1 MKKSWLA
8 IGIIP
13 LGILAGCDEG
23 KATAEVPAD
32 RGPVE
37 LTIYNQD
44 FATVREERKVE
55 LKDGRTRLQIQHV
68 SKELDPTSV
77 IFNWKNPNEALVVA
91 NTYDLGVSGGGDV
104 LSRYV
109 GEDVEM
115 TWRGSDGRTGE
126 RIKGRLEA
134 AGEDGTVIRTK
145 EKLIINPTGT
155 IEVPAR
161 TDVVTIPQLSVDVE
175 AKGAK
180 NTDLSMTYI
189 TEGLSWGADYVG
201 TLAADSEKMNLE
213 CWATVTNR
221 TGTSFPN
228 AKISLVA
235 GSPNRAARSQFQAAS
250 GSGVY
255 VAKRAISQ
263 ENYRDYEMKP
273 RSIAPIA
280 AGELYSYPVEAKATI
295 APDQMNRVRL
305 MSSDSVPVTRDY
317 SITLPYYYDYAG
329 GQPSR
334 QQAVL
339 AIRFYNKKENNLGQP
354 LPGGSVRFYEPD
366 EKGAPV
372 YIGAASISDTPKEG
386 RVDLTLTNVFD
397 VTSES
402 RIVETKRIDRRTVR
416 RKIEVILKNEKK
428 RAVKVR
434 VVYPTYGNPKMA
446 TESHKSVRLSAS
458 MLQWEVNVLAG
469 AKTKL
474 EFVVDSSD

>member
-134 AGEDGTVIRTK
+134 AGEDGTIIRTK
-145 EKLIINPTGT
+145 DKLIVNPTGT
-155 IEVPAR
+155 LEVPAR

-180 NTDLSMTYI
+180 TTDLSMTYI

-201 TLAADSEKMNLE
+201 TLAADSDKMDLE

-235 GSPNRAARSQFQAAS
+235 GSPNRAARSEVLYS
-250 GSGVY
+250 GRGQGVY
-255 VAKRAISQ
+255 ASKTMLN
-263 ENYRDYEMKP
+263 ERDSNTKTKP

-280 AGELYSYPVEAKATI
+280 ACELYSYPV
-295 APDQMNRVRL
+295 
-305 MSSDSVPVTRDY
+305 
-317 SITLPYYYDYAG
+317 
-329 GQPSR
+329 
-334 QQAVL
+334 
-339 AIRFYNKKENNLGQP
+339 
-354 LPGGSVRFYEPD
+354 
-366 EKGAPV
+366 
-372 YIGAASISDTPKEG
+372 
-386 RVDLTLTNVFD
+386 
-397 VTSES
+397 
-402 RIVETKRIDRRTVR
+402 
-416 RKIEVILKNEKK
+416 
-428 RAVKVR
+428 
-434 VVYPTYGNPKMA
+434 
-446 TESHKSVRLSAS
+446 
-458 MLQWEVNVLAG
+458 
-469 AKTKL
+469 
-474 EFVVDSSD
+474 